1 MKRIRIAWRSYL
13 TFGTYRS
20 QVQGLLC
27 WQSGWQSSG
36 CPIPP
41 FPPPPIR
48 WVDAGSGAG
57 GRPRAD
63 ARYQPNNNTQTSTR
77 LLLLLLL
84 RRLATLSHKR
94 EGSGGGRGL
103 SSFKQL
109 VCARTQSF
117 GVRVQLF
124 GSVTKVGFGSVVG
137 IRKRPVGF
145 IGNRDTFGIWDAW
158 TTTTTRRRT
167 RRRSRTGKLDFVVFV
182 LAQAHHEM
190 T

>member
-1 MKRIRIAWRSYL
+1 
-13 TFGTYRS
+13 
-20 QVQGLLC
+20 LC
-27 WQSGWQSSG
+27 THSK
-36 CPIPP
+36 
-41 FPPPPIR
+41 
-48 WVDAGSGAG
+48 
-57 GRPRAD
+57 
-63 ARYQPNNNTQTSTR
+63 
-77 LLLLLLL
+77 L
-84 RRLATLSHKR
+84 RGPSAT
-94 EGSGGGRGL
+94 
-103 SSFKQL
+103 
-109 VCARTQSF
+109 V
-117 GVRVQLF
+117 F